1 VDARWQEHARGK
13 IAAASYG
20 EPKKNRATIDRMIDR
35 GRKVSTAVQGNGKAR
50 QFITTGPRWHSLR
63 EAYVANNEALAVL
76 EIDERFSDDFA
87 TYELHPSLLDI
98 ATGFIQFLGD
108 GDYLPL
114 VYERLT
120 VHSPI
125 PRKVM
130 SHVVFR
136 GDAGAR
142 REIIT
147 CDISILGEDGLEA
160 VSIDGFSM
168 KRVAAGA
175 LQQFDTNGGQATKS
189 LAPEQAAM
197 RELSDGIPPAKGAE
211 VFRRILSAGNVPQL
225 IVSTRDIHE
234 LIQRADSLTRDRL
247 LAESESAGA
256 NKMDHARPA
265 SSGVYTEPKGEIE
278 RRIATVWQR
287 VLGIDQVGVNDNFFE
302 LGGTSLNGIQLV
314 SELKKEF
321 QIDIPVVS
329 VFEATTVAE
338 LAKYL
343 SREER
348 DETFDRIQDRA
359 DRKKRALAA
368 QRSRN

>member
-1 VDARWQEHARGK
+1 
-13 IAAASYG
+13 
-20 EPKKNRATIDRMIDR
+20 
-35 GRKVSTAVQGNGKAR
+35 
-50 QFITTGPRWHSLR
+50 
-63 EAYVANNEALAVL
+63 
-76 EIDERFSDDFA
+76 
-87 TYELHPSLLDI
+87 
-98 ATGFIQFLGD
+98 
-108 GDYLPL
+108 
-114 VYERLT
+114 
-120 VHSPI
+120 
-125 PRKVM
+125 
-130 SHVVFR
+130 
-136 GDAGAR
+136 
-142 REIIT
+142 
-147 CDISILGEDGLEA
+147 
-160 VSIDGFSM
+160 
-168 KRVAAGA
+168 
-175 LQQFDTNGGQATKS
+175 
-189 LAPEQAAM
+189 
-197 RELSDGIPPAKGAE
+197 

-256 NKMDHARPA
+256 KKMDHARPA